1 MRLNKF
7 LASAGIG
14 SRRKCDEII
23 SSGEILINGQPVD
36 NYGIQVDE
44 NKDVVEYKGKIL
56 KLPDEFIYLKLNKP
70 KGYICTAKD
79 DRGRKT
85 IFDLI
90 KMPNV
95 RLFSIGRLDYN
106 TEGLILLT
114 NNGVAAQVLAHPS
127 FEVEKEYYCTIKGD
141 IKESEL
147 AVLRSGVVV
156 DNKRMPK
163 AKVNIK
169 DKELGTGDSVLKTRL
184 SVKIKQGINK
194 QIRNMF
200 AAISKDIILL
210 KRVAIA
216 EIKLGGLKRGAYK
229 QLSENE
235 IEIINNYISGNDL
248 KN

>member
-7 LASAGIG
+7 LASTGIA

-23 SSGEILINGQPVD
+23 SSGEILINGQPVN

-44 NKDVVEYKGKIL
+44 NKDIVEYKGKIL

-90 KMPNV
+90 NIPNV

-114 NNGVAAQVLAHPS
+114 NNGTVAQILAHPS
-127 FEVEKEYYCTIKGD
+127 FEVEKEYYCTIKGG

-163 AKVNIK
+163 AKVSIK
-169 DKELGTGDSVLKTRL
+169 DTELGTGSSILKTRL

-200 AAISKDIILL
+200 ASIGKDIILL

-216 EIKLGGLKRGAYK
+216 EIKLGGLKRGTYK
-229 QLSENE
+229 QLSKNE
-235 IEIINNYISGNDL
+235 IEIINNYVSAMI
-248 KN
+248 